1 MFQDIG
7 CFKSKVHVVTT
18 ILYTPPNTMDQ
29 TRFDPSETVKV
40 VVRCRPL
47 NEKEI
52 AAGYGRCVFVD
63 CSNGTVEVH
72 NPNGKRNDGPR
83 RFRFDAVYDENSMQ
97 KDLYNETFRGLID
110 NVLVGFNGTV
120 FAYGQTGTGKTFTI
134 QGFQDNP
141 ELRGIMPNSFVHIF
155 DEISKS
161 MGTQYLVR
169 ASYLEIYKEEIRD
182 LLRRDQSKHLEIR
195 EKPDSGIYI
204 KDLSS
209 VLTKSIDEIL
219 KVMTIGYQNRAVG
232 ATNMNEHSSRSHAI
246 FIITVECC
254 RTGTDGKKHIRVG
267 KLNLV
272 DLAGSERQ
280 SKTLSEGERLK
291 EATKINLSLSTL
303 GNVISALV
311 DGKSTH
317 IPYRDS
323 KLTRLLQD
331 SLGGNSKTIMIANIG
346 PATYNYEETINT
358 LRYSNRAKNIRNK
371 PKINEDPK
379 DALLKE
385 YQEEINRLKSLL
397 QNSVS
402 AISRQPIKQDIQHKS
417 QRKHALLDGSD
428 VDTDFVNNGSDTE
441 LDSTSIES
449 YLKEQQVKLL
459 AEKNEILND
468 HSLVAVEKS
477 RMLNDLEMK
486 EKKIQE
492 EQLETRQLESKL
504 RAMES
509 KLLCGDKS
517 IAEHTR
523 MQEVTLAQQRI
534 QLAEQKRRERE
545 IVARM
550 EEEVGSMAN
559 LQEGF
564 TSLKQEV
571 EVNTRKLKRL
581 FEKLQEVKEQT
592 SDIQEEHTIERQ
604 EHEKIQDQLTREVK
618 LQLLILENFIPTE
631 EKEKLE
637 KRIYFDGETER
648 WQLKPL
654 FQSTI
659 ENTNISISSRFQSE
673 HLLNLDMD
681 LTGRT
686 TNDYEPPELAPQVV
700 AALEVALQD
709 EEDLEL
715 DGRY

>member
-1 MFQDIG
+1 
-7 CFKSKVHVVTT
+7 
-18 ILYTPPNTMDQ
+18 
-29 TRFDPSETVKV
+29 
-40 VVRCRPL
+40 
-47 NEKEI
+47 
-52 AAGYGRCVFVD
+52 
-63 CSNGTVEVH
+63 
-72 NPNGKRNDGPR
+72 
-83 RFRFDAVYDENSMQ
+83 
-97 KDLYNETFRGLID
+97 
-110 NVLVGFNGTV
+110 
-120 FAYGQTGTGKTFTI
+120 
-134 QGFQDNP
+134 
-141 ELRGIMPNSFVHIF
+141 
-155 DEISKS
+155 
-161 MGTQYLVR
+161 
-169 ASYLEIYKEEIRD
+169 
-182 LLRRDQSKHLEIR
+182 
-195 EKPDSGIYI
+195 
-204 KDLSS
+204 
-209 VLTKSIDEIL
+209 
-219 KVMTIGYQNRAVG
+219 
-232 ATNMNEHSSRSHAI
+232 
-246 FIITVECC
+246 
-254 RTGTDGKKHIRVG
+254 
-267 KLNLV
+267 
-272 DLAGSERQ
+272 
-280 SKTLSEGERLK
+280 
-291 EATKINLSLSTL
+291 
-303 GNVISALV
+303 
-311 DGKSTH
+311 
-317 IPYRDS
+317 
-323 KLTRLLQD
+323 
-331 SLGGNSKTIMIANIG
+331 
-346 PATYNYEETINT
+346 
-358 LRYSNRAKNIRNK
+358 
-371 PKINEDPK
+371 
-379 DALLKE
+379 
-385 YQEEINRLKSLL
+385 
-397 QNSVS
+397 
-402 AISRQPIKQDIQHKS
+402 
-417 QRKHALLDGSD
+417 
-428 VDTDFVNNGSDTE
+428 
-441 LDSTSIES
+441 
-449 YLKEQQVKLL
+449 
-459 AEKNEILND
+459 
-468 HSLVAVEKS
+468 
-477 RMLNDLEMK
+477 MK

>member
-1 MFQDIG
+1 
-7 CFKSKVHVVTT
+7 
-18 ILYTPPNTMDQ
+18 
-29 TRFDPSETVKV
+29 
-40 VVRCRPL
+40 
-47 NEKEI
+47 
-52 AAGYGRCVFVD
+52 
-63 CSNGTVEVH
+63 
-72 NPNGKRNDGPR
+72 
-83 RFRFDAVYDENSMQ
+83 
-97 KDLYNETFRGLID
+97 
-110 NVLVGFNGTV
+110 
-120 FAYGQTGTGKTFTI
+120 
-134 QGFQDNP
+134 
-141 ELRGIMPNSFVHIF
+141 
-155 DEISKS
+155 
-161 MGTQYLVR
+161 
-169 ASYLEIYKEEIRD
+169 
-182 LLRRDQSKHLEIR
+182 
-195 EKPDSGIYI
+195 
-204 KDLSS
+204 
-209 VLTKSIDEIL
+209 
-219 KVMTIGYQNRAVG
+219 
-232 ATNMNEHSSRSHAI
+232 MNEHSSRSHAI

-254 RTGTDGKKHIRVG
+254 KTGTDGKKHIRVG

-385 YQEEINRLKSLL
+385 YQQEIDRLKLLL

-402 AISRQPIKQDIQHKS
+402 AISRQPIKQDIKQKS
-417 QRKHALLDGSD
+417 RRKPALLDGSD
-428 VDTDFVNNGSDTE
+428 VDTDFVNNKSDAE

-486 EKKIQE
+486 ERKIQE

-523 MQEVTLAQQRI
+523 IQEVTLAQQQT

-550 EEEVGSMAN
+550 EEELGSMAN

-571 EVNTRKLKRL
+571 EVNTRKIKRL
-581 FEKLQEVKEQT
+581 FEKLQVVKEET
-592 SDIQEEHTIERQ
+592 SDIQEEHTTERQ

-618 LQLLILENFIPTE
+618 LQLLILENFIPTQ

-654 FQSTI
+654 YQSTI
-659 ENTNISISSRFQSE
+659 ENTNIIISSWFKSE

-681 LTGRT
+681 LNGRT
-686 TNDYEPPELAPQVV
+686 TSDYEPPELAPQVV
-700 AALEVALQD
+700 AALEVALQN

-715 DGRY
+715 DGSPSLFQSSAKLRRSEKRTHGIEQRNYNQAFPHSSGPVPK

>member
-204 KDLSS
+204 K
-209 VLTKSIDEIL
+209 
-219 KVMTIGYQNRAVG
+219 
-232 ATNMNEHSSRSHAI
+232 
-246 FIITVECC
+246 
-254 RTGTDGKKHIRVG
+254 
-267 KLNLV
+267 
-272 DLAGSERQ
+272 
-280 SKTLSEGERLK
+280 GERLK

-715 DGRY
+715 DGSPSSFQSLSAKLRRSEKR